1 VGLDRL
7 EPPRGLR
14 CPRLYHPRRDDG
26 RVRAWDTEQDEAGEG
41 DFIYIPEHLIH
52 REVVAAEG
60 GEGVVVRVGG
70 VGASVFNVE
79 GPDPAT

>member
-7 EPPRGLR
+7 EPPRGLPH
-14 CPRLYHPRRDDG
+14 PRLYHPRRDDG

-52 REVVAAEG
+52 REAVAAKG
-60 GEGVVVRVGG
+60 GERVVVRVGG

>member
-41 DFIYIPEHLIH
+41 DFIYIPE
-52 REVVAAEG
+52 VVAAEG